1 MRISIRLIVVWLACV
16 AGPVVQGEVPR
27 PRFLVPATHQAAV
40 GQSVALRVQAPR
52 ADGALAAGAWPGAE
66 VKWCFVRV
74 AGTQQNFDTLAADA
88 PGGDAV
94 GLAVERAGVTMIG
107 LDLRPRVETLTGAE
121 FEAFIAAKVAA
132 EALPAGR
139 AKAAADAQVRVRR
152 IESMKSLMR
161 VRNERGEAP
170 PAQVAQS
177 KAGQAAELRLMLD
190 PTVGRVGSDVAVRAY
205 VAGDKRPAA
214 RVIVQREGDAKAV
227 EFVTDPTGSGHFRVT
242 EAGRWRVEFSHVEAL
257 KDDPEAEW
265 AIYTA
270 TLTFEVER

>member
-1 MRISIRLIVVWLACV
+1 MRFSRRLIACWLACA
-16 AGPVVQGEVPR
+16 AGPAACADVPLS
-27 PRFLVPATHQAAV
+27 RFLVPASHQAAV
-40 GQSVALRVQAPR
+40 GERVALRVQTPG
-52 ADGALAAGAWPGAE
+52 ADGALAAAAWPGAE
-66 VKWCFVRV
+66 VKWFFVRV

-88 PGGDAV
+88 PGGETV

-121 FEAFIAAKVAA
+121 FEAFLAAKVAA

-139 AKAAADAQVRVRR
+139 ARAAPDAPVRVRR
-152 IESMKSLMR
+152 SESMKSLMR
-161 VRNERGEAP
+161 VRNERGDAP

-214 RVIVQREGDAKAV
+214 RVFVQREGDAKGT

-242 EAGRWRVEFSHVEAL
+242 EAGRWRVEFSHAAPL

-265 AIYTA
+265 AIHTA
-270 TLTFEVER
+270 TLTFEVLP

>member
-1 MRISIRLIVVWLACV
+1 MRILLALGLLGV
-16 AGPVVQGEVPR
+16 LTTPAVRGEFPAA
-27 PRFLVPATHQAAV
+27 RFLVPAAHQAAA
-40 GQSVALRVQAPR
+40 GERVALRVQAPR
-52 ADGALAAGAWPGAE
+52 ADGGLAAAAWPGAE
-66 VKWCFVRV
+66 VKWFFVRV
-74 AGTQQNFDTLAADA
+74 AGTQQNFDALAADA
-88 PGGDAV
+88 PGGEAV
-94 GLAVERAGVTMIG
+94 SLAVERAGVTMIG

-121 FEAFIAAKVAA
+121 FEALLAAKVAA

-139 AKAAADAQVRVRR
+139 TKAAPDAKVRVRR

-161 VRNERGEAP
+161 VRNDRGEAP

-214 RVIVQREGDAKAV
+214 RVIVRREGDEKAT
-227 EFVTDPTGSGHFRVT
+227 EFTTDPTGSGYFRVLA
-242 EAGRWRVEFSHVEAL
+242 AGRWRVEFTHAEPL

-265 AIYTA
+265 AVYTA
-270 TLTFEVER
+270 TLTFEVLP